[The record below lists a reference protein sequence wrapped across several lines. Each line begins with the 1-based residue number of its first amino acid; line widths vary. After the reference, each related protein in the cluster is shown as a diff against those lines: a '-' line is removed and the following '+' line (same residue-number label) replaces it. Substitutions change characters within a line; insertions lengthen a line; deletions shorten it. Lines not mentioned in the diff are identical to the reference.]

1 MSTIKLDSA
10 MGTRL
15 IEMGHKL
22 EAPTWSAIVLEDDSD
37 AVEKVHVENI
47 LAGADVITTNTFRT
61 TPYTFHQLMNG
72 VEAHTRARQYTLL
85 AIRIAQKV
93 VKESGRDI
101 KIAASLTTLGDCYKP
116 DEFPGIIGGRPWHDA
131 QLDNLAHKVVDIIL
145 AETINSAREARL
157 IADLALT
164 RDKPVWMS
172 LILNDEGKLLSG
184 DNLVELAKRLERMGI
199 DAVGVNCSKPD
210 VTLKAI
216 KQLRDA
222 VKLPLIAYPN
232 IGETHYTDEK
242 IGKVM
247 SPNAFA
253 DWAGTVIEAG
263 AEIVGACCGSNYK
276 HVAALSKMLAEQ
288 PALAK

>member
-1 MSTIKLDSA
+1 MRTIKLDSA

-15 IEMGHKL
+15 VELGLKL
-22 EAPTWSAIVLEDDSD
+22 EAPTWSAIALEDDAD
-37 AVEKVHVENI
+37 TVEKVHMENI

-61 TPYTFHQLMNG
+61 TPYAFHQLMNG

-101 KIAASLTTLGDCYKP
+101 KIAASITTLGDCYKP

-157 IADLALT
+157 IAELALK

-172 LILNDEGKLLSG
+172 LILNEKGQLLSG
-184 DNLVELAKRLERMGI
+184 DNLIELAKRLEHMGI
-199 DAVGVNCSKPD
+199 DAVGVNCSNPQ
-210 VTLKAI
+210 VTLDAI

-232 IGETHYTDEK
+232 LGETHFSDEK
-242 IGKVM
+242 VGKVM
-247 SPNAFA
+247 TPSAFA
-253 DWAGTVIEAG
+253 DWAGKVIESG

-276 HVAALSKMLAEQ
+276 HVAALSKKLTRSVV
-288 PALAK
+288 AK